1 MIVQSQPWLQL
12 FHLSLLPN
20 VHFASQRWAGAY
32 ILVFVIVFAFVIV
45 LVYVIAF
52 VIVFVYVIAFVI
64 VFVYLISHNFAQR
77 PLYHAEVNDKSKIA
91 LQPF

>member
-20 VHFASQRWAGAY
+20 VHFASQRWAF
-32 ILVFVIVFAFVIV
+32 ILVFVIVF
-45 LVYVIAF
+45 VYAIAF
-52 VIVFVYVIAFVI
+52 VIFFAYVIACVI

-77 PLYHAEVNDKSKIA
+77 PLYLAEVNDKSKI
-91 LQPF
+91 PFWKII